1 MKEMHTTFDHI
12 RSYYDHEVPAA
23 IASIADHPMMKP
35 MMRFIYPDNT
45 PQQWQE
51 KLKSIRTIEDFQV
64 NITYD
69 ALMRILKESAEGFT
83 TSGFDQLDKN
93 TAYLYISNHRDI
105 ILDTSLINL
114 ALHQHG
120 LIMTASAIGDNL
132 VKNPFLLTLA
142 KINRNFLV
150 QRGLPPRELLASS
163 KLMSEYIHTQITAE
177 NRSVWIAQRDGRT
190 KDGNDVTH
198 PGVLK
203 MIYMAATNTDA
214 GTYFKKLKVVPI
226 TVSYE
231 QDPTDTLKLPEVVAH
246 LHQQEYIKSENEDF
260 NSIIKGIIGQK
271 KHIHLHAGS
280 IADVEIEQISNA
292 GNTSQQLKQLATLID
307 REIIKNYRLWPA
319 NYIACDLRYQTNQ
332 FTSFYTPQEKEAF
345 QSRLAQKIDSS
356 NTDYLNSLL
365 DMYANPVRNHVQIM
379 Y

>member
-1 MKEMHTTFDHI
+1 MEMHTKFDHI
-12 RSYYDHEVPAA
+12 RSFYDDEVPTAL
-23 IASIADHPMMKP
+23 ASISDHPMLKP
-35 MMRFIYPDNT
+35 MMRFIYPEST
-45 PQQWQE
+45 PSQWHE
-51 KLKSIRTIEDFQV
+51 KISSIRTIEDFQV

-69 ALMRILKESAEGFT
+69 ALMRILQESAAGFT
-83 TSGFDQLDKN
+83 TSGFEKLDKN

-142 KINRNFLV
+142 KVNRNFLV

-163 KLMSEYIHTQITAE
+163 KLMSEYIYTLITSE
-177 NRSVWIAQRDGRT
+177 NRSIWIAQRDGRT
-190 KDGNDVTH
+190 KDGNDATH

-203 MIYMAATNTDA
+203 MLYMAADKTDV
-214 GTYFKKLKVVPI
+214 GTYFKQLKIVPV

-231 QDPTDTLKLPEVVAH
+231 QDPTDALKLPEVIAH
-246 LHQQEYIKSENEDF
+246 KHHQEYIKGENEDF
-260 NSIIKGIIGQK
+260 NSIIKGITGQK

-280 IADVEIEQISNA
+280 ISDLDLDDVAAA
-292 GNTSQQLKQLATLID
+292 GNTSQQLKQVAQLID
-307 REIIKNYRLWPA
+307 REIVENFRLWPA
-319 NYIACDLRYQTNQ
+319 NFIAYDLRYQTEQNAMH
-332 FTSFYTPQEKEAF
+332 YTPQDKEAF
-345 QSRLAQKIDSS
+345 QLRLSQLIDIN
-356 NTDYLNSLL
+356 NTDYMNSLL
-365 DMYANPVRNHVQIM
+365 DMYANPVRNKAM